1 MRIVYHP
8 EAEAELIESARFYDR
23 RIPGLG
29 RRFLL
34 EIDKSIERIL
44 ANPTKWKVVEDDIRR
59 FLMKKFPFSI
69 YYRVEAEVIRILVF
83 KHHSR
88 HPDYWKHRI

>member
-23 RIPGLG
+23 RVPGLG

-34 EIDKSIERIL
+34 DVDTSIEKIVES
-44 ANPTKWKVVEDDIRR
+44 PTKWRVVEGEIRR

-69 YYRVEAEVIRILVF
+69 YYRVEGEVIRILVF

-88 HPDYWKHRI
+88 HPDYGKHRM